1 MFCSFSV
8 NMRFDIIQNMMNR
21 VLKTIYTLMLTAVLV
36 TVLASCG
43 GSKAGGTSRNTSD
56 NAASEVITD
65 SNSESE
71 NPQVSGVAADVPGG
85 PQGMGGAQ
93 GPEGAGEAGKKTEA
107 ALDITAGAAK
117 DMAEASDP
125 AGTGEPAMMQV
136 HSDSNA
142 SSRNPNETDNVEI
155 SRNSAAAEG
164 GGTVSGESV
173 SDRKVPDQEV
183 SDQSAEEGDETEDDL
198 SRSAA
203 GTFTSEPIPDSVFAR
218 MSGVSYPA
226 DCPIS
231 RDDLR
236 YLRLSYYDFN
246 GNPQVGELVCNKSI
260 AKDLIEIFTEL
271 YNRKYQ
277 IDKIRLIDDYGG
289 DDDLSC
295 ADNNT
300 SCFNFRTVSGSSN
313 LSKHAMGVAID
324 INPFYNPY
332 VTYPDGKIRISP
344 PGSEPYGDR
353 SADFPHKIGPG
364 DDAYELFKA
373 HGFTWGGNWKTLKD
387 YQHFQKPQ

>member
-8 NMRFDIIQNMMNR
+8 NRRFDIIQNMMNR

-36 TVLASCG
+36 TVLASCA

-56 NAASEVITD
+56 NAGSEVETD

-85 PQGMGGAQ
+85 PQGSG
-93 GPEGAGEAGKKTEA
+93 GPEEAGEAGEKTEA

-142 SSRNPNETDNVEI
+142 SSRNPNETGSVEI

-173 SDRKVPDQEV
+173 SDQKVPDQEV

-260 AKDLIEIFTEL
+260 AKDLIEIFT
-271 YNRKYQ
+271 
-277 IDKIRLIDDYGG
+277 
-289 DDDLSC
+289 DL
-295 ADNNT
+295 
-300 SCFNFRTVSGSSN
+300 
-313 LSKHAMGVAID
+313 
-324 INPFYNPY
+324 
-332 VTYPDGKIRISP
+332 
-344 PGSEPYGDR
+344 
-353 SADFPHKIGPG
+353 
-364 DDAYELFKA
+364 
-373 HGFTWGGNWKTLKD
+373 
-387 YQHFQKPQ
+387 